1 MLITSKKFFT
11 LSREILP
18 EAAKLMFEI
27 HHSMPPEEQE
37 RYVPTD
43 LECLYTKYDSNSI
56 IAIGCMAAETES
68 KLVALAIFEIPT
80 AEECYAN
87 YTDISYP
94 LEQCIHTEN
103 IVVDLEYRG
112 QHLQEQL
119 IFEGEKLVQEYFP
132 ERIHALSTVHPDNI
146 ASMKNLERAGYQ
158 CVKQYDVFPDPV
170 YKGASRNI
178 MYKLLST
185 EKM

>member
-1 MLITSKKFFT
+1 MQSIQLKIIKLT
-11 LSREILP
+11 REVLP
-18 EAAKLMFEI
+18 EAAKLMLEI
-27 HHSMPPEEQE
+27 HQFMPAEEQE
-37 RYVPTD
+37 RYIPTG
-43 LECLYTKYDSNSI
+43 LECLYTKYDSNTM
-56 IAIGCMAAETES
+56 IAIGCLDTETKS

-80 AEECYAN
+80 AEECYGN
-87 YTDISYP
+87 YTDITYP

-103 IVVDLEYRG
+103 IVVVSEYRG
-112 QHLQEQL
+112 QHLQKKL
-119 IFEGEKLVQEYFP
+119 ILEGEKLIRERFP
-132 ERIHALSTVHPDNI
+132 NRIHALSTVHPANI